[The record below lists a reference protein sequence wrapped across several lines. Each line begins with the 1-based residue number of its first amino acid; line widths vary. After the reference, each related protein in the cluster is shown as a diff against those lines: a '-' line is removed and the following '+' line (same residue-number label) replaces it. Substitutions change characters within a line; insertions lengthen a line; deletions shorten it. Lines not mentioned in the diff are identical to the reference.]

1 MEKGW
6 IKLHR
11 SFAKW
16 EWYKESEMVH
26 LFIHLIISACHKE
39 IKWRGIVLEKGQ
51 MIVGRKQLSFETGI
65 SENSIRTCIK
75 RLKSTSQI
83 TSKSTNRFTILT
95 ICNYEY
101 YESIFDES
109 NQLNSDPTHQQLTSN
124 PPATNQPSTS
134 DQPAT
139 NQQLTTNKKNKNNKN
154 NKNEKNNSTSTPDFE
169 KINFSETYHPSCQN
183 LPKILIQP
191 WRSFANRA
199 QRASH

>member
-26 LFIHLIISACHKE
+26 LFIHMIISASHKE
-39 IKWRGIVLEKGQ
+39 VKWKGFVLEKGQ

-83 TSKSTNRFTILT
+83 TSKSTNKFSILT

-101 YESIFDES
+101 YQSIFEET
-109 NQLNSDPTHQQLTSN
+109 NQLNSDPTHQQSTSN
-124 PPATNQPSTS
+124 PPATHQQGTSKAPAKHQQSTS
-134 DQPAT
+134 NPPHT
-139 NQQLTTNKKNKNNKN
+139 
-154 NKNEKNNSTSTPDFE
+154 
-169 KINFSETYHPSCQN
+169 
-183 LPKILIQP
+183 
-191 WRSFANRA
+191 RM
-199 QRASH
+199 